1 MISVVL
7 DGGQIPTREAA
18 YDQLEVQL
26 GLQAWG
32 RNLDALYDVLTGGL
46 SAPVCLT
53 VRRRAAL
60 EAALGTYGAALL
72 QTLAEAAAENPALRL
87 VYEEG

>member
-46 SAPVCLT
+46 SAPE
-53 VRRRAAL
+53 AL
-60 EAALGTYGAALL
+60 
-72 QTLAEAAAENPALRL
+72 
-87 VYEEG
+87 